1 VSPVVGNWTAGP
13 GVTASAH
20 FFSGEIPRA
29 LCDLRP
35 RPRDGR
41 ADGMAPAL
49 LNEDPGVGFKGV
61 TVMLQPLSRRAG
73 AALVVVSLASAVPAA
88 AINLFSVDQDAQ
100 IGRQAARDAER
111 QLPMVRDGYVE
122 GYVNAIV
129 RRLAAVAPGPRFD
142 YHARVVNAADINA
155 FSLPGGPIYVNRGL
169 IEGVRNEGELAGVLA
184 HEMAHVARRHG
195 TSQVTKAY
203 GAQLGVG
210 LLSGVLGGRDHRLG
224 MGEQIVGSLGLNALF
239 LKFSRNS
246 ENEADRV
253 GAQMMARAGYDPMAM
268 ASFFDLLAAQ
278 ERRNPG
284 AVAQFFSDHPSPQN
298 RSANIR
304 AQAAQLDRGREAQV
318 GGLRNV
324 QARLDDM
331 PAPRRQGSRRMSGF
345 RGR

>member
-1 VSPVVGNWTAGP
+1 MFQALVG
-13 GVTASAH
+13 
-20 FFSGEIPRA
+20 
-29 LCDLRP
+29 
-35 RPRDGR
+35 
-41 ADGMAPAL
+41 
-49 LNEDPGVGFKGV
+49 
-61 TVMLQPLSRRAG
+61 RRSVR
-73 AALVVVSLASAVPAA
+73 AALVAASLGSGLSLASVGPAA

-111 QLPMVRDGYVE
+111 QLPMVRDGSVE
-122 GYVNAIV
+122 GYLNAVV
-129 RRLAAVAPGPRFD
+129 RRLSAVAPGPRFD

-169 IEGVRNEGELAGVLA
+169 IEAVRNEGELAGVVA
-184 HEMAHVARRHG
+184 HEMAHVAQRHG
-195 TSQVTKAY
+195 TAQVTKAY
-203 GAQLGVG
+203 GAQLGLG
-210 LLSGVLGGRDHRLG
+210 LLAGVLGGRDQRIG

-239 LKFSRNS
+239 MKFSRNA

-278 ERRNPG
+278 ERRDPG
-284 AVAQFFSDHPSPQN
+284 AVAQFFSDHPAPRD

-304 AQAAQLDRGREAQV
+304 ALAAQMGRGGRESQV

-331 PAPRRQGSRRMSGF
+331 PAPRRQASLRTMRL

>member
-1 VSPVVGNWTAGP
+1 MFHV
-13 GVTASAH
+13 
-20 FFSGEIPRA
+20 
-29 LCDLRP
+29 
-35 RPRDGR
+35 
-41 ADGMAPAL
+41 
-49 LNEDPGVGFKGV
+49 
-61 TVMLQPLSRRAG
+61 LSRRRAF
-73 AALVVVSLASAVPAA
+73 AALVALSLASAAPAA
-88 AINLFSVDQDAQ
+88 AINLFSVQQDAEL
-100 IGRQAARDAER
+100 GRRAAADAER
-111 QLPMVRDGYVE
+111 QLPDGSVE

-169 IEGVRNEGELAGVLA
+169 IEAVRNEGELAGVLA
-184 HEMAHVARRHG
+184 HEMAHVAQRHG

-210 LLSGVLGGRDHRLG
+210 LLAGVLGGRDHRLG

-239 LKFSRNS
+239 LKFSRNA

-278 ERRNPG
+278 QRRDPG
-284 AVAQFFSDHPSPQN
+284 AVAQFFSSHPSPRN

-304 AQAAQLDRGREAQV
+304 AEAARLGRGRRSQV

-331 PAPRRQGSRRMSGF
+331 PAPRRQGPVRMSGV